1 MYAGM
6 QRRPHR
12 HHPHPH
18 PAGLSPMQMQWILS
32 VVVIP
37 SIPFREFER
46 EGSRERVKMYA
57 GDPADDFHESG
68 WDVGN

>member
-1 MYAGM
+1 
-6 QRRPHR
+6 
-12 HHPHPH
+12 
-18 PAGLSPMQMQWILS
+18 MQMQWILS

-46 EGSRERVKMYA
+46 EGSRERVRMYA